1 MHRSRTRALASILSP
16 AGRRGRLAVFC
27 FHQVLEKKDP
37 LRPDEPCRAEFCSDL
52 EVIKS
57 VFNILPVPEAAKRL
71 ADGTL
76 PARAACI
83 TFDDGYLNNYEL
95 AAPILEDS
103 NVPATF
109 FVASGAVDTG
119 IMWNDLVIETF
130 SRSSDRPTLDSDV
143 GLALPQLDQWV
154 NSAIVGNVLAELKY
168 KPLDERWNIAQRLY
182 NTNVGGKL
190 PRLMM
195 TRDMVCD
202 LQNRGFDIGGHTVN
216 HPILQKL
223 PDDCARQ
230 EIENSLK
237 WIEDVTGRRP
247 VTFAYPNGKPG
258 IDFSERHTRMVAEAG
273 CSAAFSTDWS
283 LGKNTSNVFS
293 IPRIGPWWRA
303 GRTLSLGLL
312 RLYGSSYAH

>member
-1 MHRSRTRALASILSP
+1 MQRSTARALASILSP
-16 AGRRGRLAVFC
+16 AGGRGRLAVFC

-52 EVIKS
+52 EVIRS

-71 ADGTL
+71 ADGSL

-130 SRSSDRPTLDSDV
+130 SRSIDRPTLDSDFDFV
-143 GLALPQLDQWV
+143 LPQLHQGV
-154 NSAIVGNVLAELKY
+154 SSEIVGNVLAELKY

-202 LQNRGFDIGGHTVN
+202 LQSRGFDIGGHTVN
-216 HPILQKL
+216 HPILQEL
-223 PDDCARQ
+223 SDDCALD

-237 WIEDVTGRRP
+237 WIEKVTGSRP
-247 VTFAYPNGKPG
+247 FAFAYPNGKRG
-258 IDFSERHTRMVAEAG
+258 IDFNERHMSMVANAG
-273 CSAAFSTDWS
+273 CMAAFSTDWGV
-283 LGKNTSNVFS
+283 GKNTTNEFN
-293 IPRIGPWWRA
+293 IPRIGPWWRT
-303 GRTLSLGLL
+303 GRTIPMGLL
-312 RLYGSSYAH
+312 RLYGSSYAR